1 MNAKMYERLRRLF
14 KDQSYRRTYMDSF
27 LNTTIAAQIKALRE
41 ARGLSQKD
49 LGARIK
55 TSQPGI
61 SALENVNYSRWSL
74 STLRKLA
81 EAFDVALV
89 VKFVSFGEALDEVT
103 SFDSSRLNK
112 PGFEDD
118 PAFVDDD
125 EQKPEILGGGAATV
139 TDLGQFVARRFVRQA
154 ALAASSSQTQTILA
168 SREVLNG

>member
-1 MNAKMYERLRRLF
+1 MNAKMHERLRRLF
-14 KDQSYRRTYMDSF
+14 RDQSYRRTYMESF
-27 LNTTIAAQIKALRE
+27 LNTAIAAQIKALRE

-49 LGARIK
+49 LGSRIN

-103 SFDSSRLNK
+103 AFDSSRLNK
-112 PGFEDD
+112 LSFEEDSV
-118 PAFVDDD
+118 FVDD
-125 EQKPEILGGGAATV
+125 EQETESLSSPANV
-139 TDLGQFVARRFVRQA
+139 TQLSEFVAQRSVRQS
-154 ALAASSSQTQTILA
+154 ALVASSSQTKTILV
-168 SREVLNG
+168 SREVLHG